1 MQPMHISIR
10 WVRFIG
16 LGILVGIIAF
26 ISIFGVVQTTRI
38 DRDLQTLE
46 TEQRPLLREIDTLL
60 ILFSKITNEFTFFVI
75 QEETDIKPLLV
86 RVKTLLVDI
95 EAFKTQLREE
105 GEIELADGLIR
116 ALKEYRVAMVAYSQ
130 ELKVRRTGEGV
141 RSWESALLEREEQIH
156 QVANALKDHVYES
169 MTDVEN
175 EILARTRWTR
185 QLGSILGILGVL
197 AGLIVA
203 SLLQRA
209 LATPIKN
216 LIEVSKAIAEGDLSR
231 DVGRAADDEIGTLSG
246 AISTMLQNLR
256 RIVGEIQITSKK
268 VDAVAGDLEKHTGE
282 VSQGA
287 SLQGDEIMK
296 VSESVKE
303 MDRIVGE
310 VSSQFESLSTAL
322 DDSSSS
328 TLELKSS
335 IDEVSAFADQLA
347 SEVEKISSSL
357 IEMDASMSQN
367 VEYLDSLSASSEQ
380 TATTAEEL
388 AASSAEVGRFAQESR
403 QLAEDV
409 MQLAKER
416 GSNTLEELVRVTRR
430 NKDLVDSYSQL
441 INSLGEKSASIG
453 DIVDAIREVADQIN
467 LLSLNASIIAAQAGE
482 HGKGFAVVAE
492 EVGNLSVTTTESVQ
506 RIEEVIKSVRKDV
519 DDAVEMMKEVSE
531 GTESSISTAD
541 QTGAVLKDIEDHS
554 SQSVDRARQ
563 IAEAASE
570 QVNRSQDIL
579 KVVTRNLEE
588 VLQIK
593 RTVDEQQSGSKLIV
607 ASTDEIM
614 DATKK
619 LKHSTSE
626 QAKESGVIS
635 QGVAETHDFSRKMK
649 EAMDKEQEAS
659 REIVGSLGRIA
670 DVADK
675 TGTAMKTLEAVVH
688 DLSTLADKLGPEVAR
703 FRLKESDEDTDP
715 GSPSAGS
722 GQASPKS

>member
-38 DRDLQTLE
+38 DHDLRTLAE
-46 TEQRPLLREIDTLL
+46 EHRPLLREIDNLL
-60 ILFSKITNEFTFFVI
+60 VIFGNITNEFAFFII
-75 QEETDIKPLLV
+75 QEQTDLKPLLV
-86 RVKTLLVDI
+86 KVKTLLIDI
-95 EAFKTQLREE
+95 EAFKKQLIEE
-105 GEIELADGLIR
+105 GEVELTDGLIM

-130 ELKVRRTGEGV
+130 ELKVRRMGQAV
-141 RSWESALLEREEQIH
+141 RSWEGTLLEREKQIRE
-156 QVANALKDHVYES
+156 VANALKNHVYES
-169 MTDVEN
+169 MMDVEN
-175 EILARTRWTR
+175 EILARTSWTR

-197 AGLIVA
+197 AGLVVA
-203 SLLQRA
+203 TLLQRA
-209 LATPIKN
+209 LAMPIKN
-216 LIEVSKAIAEGDLSR
+216 LIGVSRAIAEGDLSR
-231 DVGRAADDEIGTLSG
+231 DVGSATDDEIGALST

-256 RIVGEIQITSKK
+256 RIVGEIQKTSKK
-268 VDAVAGDLEKHTGE
+268 VDEVASDLERHTDE
-282 VSQGA
+282 VSKGA
-287 SLQGDEIMK
+287 SIQGDEIMK
-296 VSESVKE
+296 VSGAVRE

-310 VSSQFESLSTAL
+310 VSSQFENLSSAL

-357 IEMDASMSQN
+357 IEMDASMNQN
-367 VEYLDSLSASSEQ
+367 VEHLDSLSASSEQ

-416 GSNTLEELVRVTRR
+416 GSNALEELVKVTRR
-430 NKDLVDSYSQL
+430 NKDLVDSYSRV

-453 DIVDAIREVADQIN
+453 DIVDVIREVADQIS
-467 LLSLNASIIAAQAGE
+467 LLSINASIIAAQAGE

-519 DDAVEMMKEVSE
+519 DEAVKMMREVSE
-531 GTESSISTAD
+531 GVESSISTAD
-541 QTGAVLKDIEDHS
+541 QTEVVLKDIADHS
-554 SQSVDRARQ
+554 SQSADRARQ

-570 QVNRSQDIL
+570 QVNRGQDIL
-579 KVVTRNLEE
+579 KVVTKNLEE

-593 RTVDEQQSGSKLIV
+593 RTVDEQQGGSKLIV

-614 DATKK
+614 EATRK

-626 QAKESGVIS
+626 QARESGIIS
-635 QGVAETHDFSRKMK
+635 QGVAETLNFSRKMK
-649 EAMDKEQEAS
+649 EALGKEQEAS
-659 REIVGSLGRIA
+659 REIVRSLGMIA

-675 TGTAMKTLEAVVH
+675 TGTAMKALEAVVH

-703 FRLKESDEDTDP
+703 FKLKESDEQ
-715 GSPSAGS
+715 S
-722 GQASPKS
+722 

>member
-1 MQPMHISIR
+1 MQPMYISIR

-16 LGILVGIIAF
+16 LGMLVGIIAF

-46 TEQRPLLREIDTLL
+46 TEHRPLLREIDNLL
-60 ILFSKITNEFTFFVI
+60 IMFGKITNEFASFVI
-75 QEETDIKPLLV
+75 QEEIDLKPLLIKA
-86 RVKTLLVDI
+86 KTLLIEI
-95 EAFKTQLREE
+95 EAFKTQLSEE
-105 GEIELADGLIR
+105 GEVELADSLIR

-141 RSWESALLEREEQIH
+141 RSWEVTLLEREEEIQ
-156 QVANALKDHVYES
+156 QVANTLKDHVYES

-197 AGLIVA
+197 AGLAVA
-203 SLLQRA
+203 FLLQRA
-209 LATPIKN
+209 LATPIKS
-216 LIEVSKAIAEGDLSR
+216 LIEISKSIAEGDLSR
-231 DVGRAADDEIGTLSG
+231 DVGRAADDEIGALSG
-246 AISTMLQNLR
+246 AISAMLQNLR
-256 RIVGEIQITSKK
+256 RIVGEIQVTSRK

-282 VSQGA
+282 VSKGA

-296 VSESVKE
+296 VSESVRE

-357 IEMDASMSQN
+357 IEMDASMTQN

-416 GSNTLEELVRVTRR
+416 GSNALEELVKVTRR
-430 NKDLVDSYSQL
+430 NKDLVDSFSQL

-541 QTGAVLKDIEDHS
+541 QTGVVLKDIEDHS
-554 SQSVDRARQ
+554 SQSANRARQ

-579 KVVTRNLEE
+579 KVVTKNLEE

-635 QGVAETHDFSRKMK
+635 QGVAETLDFSRKMK

-703 FRLKESDEDTDP
+703 FRLKESDEVADP
-715 GSPSAGS
+715 VTESPEDVSDS
-722 GQASPKS
+722 

>member
-1 MQPMHISIR
+1 MQPMYISIR

-46 TEQRPLLREIDTLL
+46 AEQRPLLREIDNLL
-60 ILFSKITNEFTFFVI
+60 VMFSKITNEFAYFVI
-75 QEETDIKPLLV
+75 QEETDLKPLLV
-86 RVKTLLVDI
+86 EAKILLGEI
-95 EAFKTQLREE
+95 EAFKTQLSEE
-105 GEIELADGLIR
+105 GELEIADSLIL

-141 RSWESALLEREEQIH
+141 RSWEAALLEHEEHIQ
-156 QVANALKDHVYES
+156 QVANNLKDHVYES

-175 EILARTRWTR
+175 AILDRTRWTR

-197 AGLIVA
+197 AGLVVA
-203 SLLQRA
+203 FLLQRA

-231 DVGRAADDEIGTLSG
+231 DVGRAADDEIGALSG

-268 VDAVAGDLEKHTGE
+268 VDEVADDLEKHTGE
-282 VSQGA
+282 VSHGA

-296 VSESVKE
+296 VSESVRE

-409 MQLAKER
+409 MHLAKER
-416 GSNTLEELVRVTRR
+416 GSNTLEELVKVTRR

-541 QTGAVLKDIEDHS
+541 QTGVVLKDIEDHS
-554 SQSVDRARQ
+554 SQSADRARQ

-579 KVVTRNLEE
+579 KVVTKNLEE

-635 QGVAETHDFSRKMK
+635 QGVAETLDFSRKMK

-675 TGTAMKTLEAVVH
+675 TGTAMKALEAVVH

-703 FRLKESDEDTDP
+703 FRLEESDEVADP
-715 GSPSAGS
+715 VTESLEDVSDS
-722 GQASPKS
+722 

>member
-541 QTGAVLKDIEDHS
+541 QTGVVLKDIEDHS

-635 QGVAETHDFSRKMK
+635 QGVAETLDFSRKMK

>member
-1 MQPMHISIR
+1 MQPLHISIR

-46 TEQRPLLREIDTLL
+46 MEHRPLLREIDNLL
-60 ILFSKITNEFTFFVI
+60 IIFGNITNEFAFFII
-75 QEETDIKPLLV
+75 QEQTDLKPLLLK
-86 RVKTLLVDI
+86 VKTLLIDI
-95 EAFKTQLREE
+95 EVFKKQLAEE
-105 GEIELADGLIR
+105 GEVELTDSLIV

-130 ELKVRRTGEGV
+130 ELKVRRTGQAV
-141 RSWESALLEREEQIH
+141 RSWEGTLLEREKQI
-156 QVANALKDHVYES
+156 QEVANALKDYVYKS
-169 MTDVEN
+169 MMDVEN

-197 AGLIVA
+197 AGLVVA
-203 SLLQRA
+203 TLLQRA
-209 LATPIKN
+209 LTIPIRN
-216 LIEVSKAIAEGDLSR
+216 LIGVSRAIADGDLSR
-231 DVGRAADDEIGTLSG
+231 DVGRATDDEIGALSG

-256 RIVGEIQITSKK
+256 RIVGEIQKTSKK
-268 VDAVAGDLEKHTGE
+268 VDEVAGDLERHTDE
-282 VSQGA
+282 VSKDA
-287 SLQGDEIMK
+287 SIQGDEIMK
-296 VSESVKE
+296 VSGAVRE

-310 VSSQFESLSTAL
+310 VSSQFENLSSAL
-322 DDSSSS
+322 DNSSSS

-357 IEMDASMSQN
+357 IEMDASMNQN

-409 MQLAKER
+409 MELAKER
-416 GSNTLEELVRVTRR
+416 GSNALEELVRVTRR
-430 NKDLVDSYSQL
+430 NKDLVDSYSRL

-453 DIVDAIREVADQIN
+453 DIVDVIREVADQIN
-467 LLSLNASIIAAQAGE
+467 LLSINASIIAAQAGE

-519 DDAVEMMKEVSE
+519 DDAVEMMSEVSE
-531 GTESSISTAD
+531 GAESSISTAD
-541 QTGAVLKDIEDHS
+541 QTGVVLKDIEDHS
-554 SQSVDRARQ
+554 SQSADRARQ

-579 KVVTRNLEE
+579 KVITKNLEE

-607 ASTDEIM
+607 TSTDEIM
-614 DATKK
+614 EATRK

-626 QAKESGVIS
+626 QAMESGIIS
-635 QGVAETHDFSRKMK
+635 QGVAETLDFSRKMK

-659 REIVGSLGRIA
+659 REIVRSLGMIA

-675 TGTAMKTLEAVVH
+675 TGTAMKALEAVVH

-703 FRLKESDEDTDP
+703 FRLNESDERAD
-715 GSPSAGS
+715 
-722 GQASPKS
+722 PKSKVQDPKS

>member
-1 MQPMHISIR
+1 MQPMQISIR

-38 DRDLQTLE
+38 DRDLQVLE
-46 TEQRPLLREIDTLL
+46 SEHRPLLREIDNLL
-60 ILFSKITNEFTFFVI
+60 IMFSKITNEFTFFVI
-75 QEETDIKPLLV
+75 QEETDLKPLLV
-86 RVKTLLVDI
+86 KVKTLLVDI

-105 GEIELADGLIR
+105 GEIELADGLIT
-116 ALKEYRVAMVAYSQ
+116 ALKEYRVAIVAYSQ
-130 ELKVRRTGEGV
+130 ELKIRRTGEGV
-141 RSWESALLEREEQIH
+141 RSWESTLLELEEQIH
-156 QVANALKDHVYES
+156 TVVNKLKDHVYES
-169 MTDVEN
+169 MTDVEV

-197 AGLIVA
+197 AGLAVVF
-203 SLLQRA
+203 LLQRA
-209 LATPIKN
+209 LAMPIKK
-216 LIEVSKAIAEGDLSR
+216 LIGVSKAIAEGDLSL
-231 DVGRAADDEIGTLSG
+231 DVGRVTDDEIGALSG

-256 RIVGEIQITSKK
+256 RIVGEIQITSNK
-268 VDAVAGDLEKHTGE
+268 VDEVADDLEKHTGE

-296 VSESVKE
+296 VSESVRE

-357 IEMDASMSQN
+357 IEMDASMNQN

-409 MQLAKER
+409 MHLAKER
-416 GSNTLEELVRVTRR
+416 GSNTLEELVKVTRR

-541 QTGAVLKDIEDHS
+541 QTGVVLKDIEDHS
-554 SQSVDRARQ
+554 SQSADRARQ

-579 KVVTRNLEE
+579 KVVTKNLEE

-635 QGVAETHDFSRKMK
+635 QGVAETLDFSRKMK

-675 TGTAMKTLEAVVH
+675 TGTAMKALEAVVH

-703 FRLKESDEDTDP
+703 FRLEESDEETDP
-715 GSPSAGS
+715 GS
-722 GQASPKS
+722 QIQDPKS